1 MITQYIQQNTYSVQN
16 ISTLQINMWL
26 ACGKGIQF
34 SRLMDQIDSHNINKT
49 SNKCVVYS
57 ESGILYSM

>member
-1 MITQYIQQNTYSVQN
+1 MSTQYIQQNTCKYSVQ
-16 ISTLQINMWL
+16 INTWL
-26 ACGKGIQF
+26 SCGKGLQF
-34 SRLMDQIDSHNINKT
+34 SRLMDQINSHNINKT